1 MGVYIRANSCEQLDR
16 EIRVA
21 VNTVKYLLFFL
32 MGCFLFSRRD
42 ALSRGDR
49 RDERNGETTFSRKIR
64 ILRLVL
70 RFRRR
75 IQFFFPYIYRIYI
88 YIYRYYFEIISKR
101 LFRQRGGRYKKASTL
116 RFNKRFY
123 FIPRDALKVRK
134 VERLRTGGTLAAG
147 HRP

>member
-42 ALSRGDR
+42 ALSRGHR
-49 RDERNGETTFSRKIR
+49 RDERNDETTFSRKIG

-75 IQFFFPYIYRIYI
+75 IQFFFLPRYIYTYI
-88 YIYRYYFEIISKR
+88 EPLLFRDYFEKISTR
-101 LFRQRGGRYKKASTL
+101 MIRARAR

-123 FIPRDALKVRK
+123 FILRDALKVRK

>member
-88 YIYRYYFEIISKR
+88 YIVIISR
-101 LFRQRGGRYKKASTL
+101 LFRKD
-116 RFNKRFY
+116 Y
-123 FIPRDALKVRK
+123 FDKGMDDTR
-134 VERLRTGGTLAAG
+134 RLRILDLIKDFILYRET
-147 HRP
+147 H

>member
-49 RDERNGETTFSRKIR
+49 RDECNGETIFSRKIE

-70 RFRRR
+70 RFTRKR
-75 IQFFFPYIYRIYI
+75 IQFFFPTYIHIYMYIYRTV
-88 YIYRYYFEIISKR
+88 IISR
-101 LFRQRGGRYKKASTL
+101 LFRKDFDEGVGDRRRLVDLIKD
-116 RFNKRFY
+116 
-123 FIPRDALKVRK
+123 FILYR
-134 VERLRTGGTLAAG
+134 ET
-147 HRP
+147 H

>member
-42 ALSRGDR
+42 ALSRGHR
-49 RDERNGETTFSRKIR
+49 RDERNDETTFSRKIG

-75 IQFFFPYIYRIYI
+75 IQFFFPSEIYI
-88 YIYRYYFEIISKR
+88 YIYRTVIISR
-101 LFRQRGGRYKKASTL
+101 LFRKDFDKDDTRRLGLVDLIKD
-116 RFNKRFY
+116 
-123 FIPRDALKVRK
+123 FILY
-134 VERLRTGGTLAAG
+134 
-147 HRP
+147 

>member
-88 YIYRYYFEIISKR
+88 YRYYFEIISKR
-101 LFRQRGGRYKKASTL
+101 LFRQD
-116 RFNKRFY
+116 Y
-123 FIPRDALKVRK
+123 FDNGVDDTR
-134 VERLRTGGTLAAG
+134 RLRLLDLIKDFILYRET
-147 HRP
+147 H

>member
-75 IQFFFPYIYRIYI
+75 IQFFFLIYIVYIYI
-88 YIYRYYFEIISKR
+88 YIVIISR
-101 LFRQRGGRYKKASTL
+101 LFRKD
-116 RFNKRFY
+116 Y
-123 FIPRDALKVRK
+123 FDNGVDDTR
-134 VERLRTGGTLAAG
+134 RLRLLDLIKDFILYRET
-147 HRP
+147 H

>member
-88 YIYRYYFEIISKR
+88 YIVIISR
-101 LFRQRGGRYKKASTL
+101 LFRKD
-116 RFNKRFY
+116 Y
-123 FIPRDALKVRK
+123 FDNGVDDTR
-134 VERLRTGGTLAAG
+134 RLRLLDLIKDFILYRET
-147 HRP
+147 H

>member
-42 ALSRGDR
+42 ALSRGHR
-49 RDERNGETTFSRKIR
+49 RDERNDETTFSRKIG

-75 IQFFFPYIYRIYI
+75 IQFFFFPSDIYI
-88 YIYRYYFEIISKR
+88 YIYRTVIISR
-101 LFRQRGGRYKKASTL
+101 LFRKDFDKDDTRRLGLVDLIKD
-116 RFNKRFY
+116 
-123 FIPRDALKVRK
+123 FILY
-134 VERLRTGGTLAAG
+134 
-147 HRP
+147 

>member
-42 ALSRGDR
+42 ALSRGHR
-49 RDERNGETTFSRKIR
+49 RDERNDETTFSRKIG

-70 RFRRR
+70 RFLDEEYN
-75 IQFFFPYIYRIYI
+75 FFFPSEIYI
-88 YIYRYYFEIISKR
+88 YIYRTVIISR
-101 LFRQRGGRYKKASTL
+101 LFRKDFDKDDTRRLGLVDLIKD
-116 RFNKRFY
+116 
-123 FIPRDALKVRK
+123 FILY
-134 VERLRTGGTLAAG
+134 
-147 HRP
+147 